1 MKCYKI
7 KNFAFENFIKSLK
20 LIILVIIRKII
31 KIIHMNFAHPLMFNN
46 INSDDRK
53 AVINFLK
60 RNERLTQ
67 SYNVEKF
74 EKKWSKWLG
83 VKYSVFVNSGSSANL
98 LTISAIKILYNP
110 KEIIV
115 PTLTWSSDIAS
126 LLHNNIKPKFVDI
139 KLSNLA
145 MDEEQIYKSIT
156 KDTKAVFITH
166 AQGFN
171 GLSQKLINT
180 LKKKKIILI
189 EDVCE
194 SHCHI

>member
-1 MKCYKI
+1 
-7 KNFAFENFIKSLK
+7 
-20 LIILVIIRKII
+20 
-31 KIIHMNFAHPLMFNN
+31 MNFAHPLMFNN

-74 EKKWSKWLG
+74 EKTWSKWLG

-115 PTLTWSSDIAS
+115 Q
-126 LLHNNIKPKFVDI
+126 H
-139 KLSNLA
+139 
-145 MDEEQIYKSIT
+145 
-156 KDTKAVFITH
+156 
-166 AQGFN
+166 
-171 GLSQKLINT
+171 
-180 LKKKKIILI
+180 
-189 EDVCE
+189 
-194 SHCHI
+194 

>member
-1 MKCYKI
+1 
-7 KNFAFENFIKSLK
+7 
-20 LIILVIIRKII
+20 
-31 KIIHMNFAHPLMFNN
+31 MNFAHPLMFNN

-74 EKKWSKWLG
+74 EKTWSKWLG

-194 SHCHI
+194 SHGATFKEKNLVHLD